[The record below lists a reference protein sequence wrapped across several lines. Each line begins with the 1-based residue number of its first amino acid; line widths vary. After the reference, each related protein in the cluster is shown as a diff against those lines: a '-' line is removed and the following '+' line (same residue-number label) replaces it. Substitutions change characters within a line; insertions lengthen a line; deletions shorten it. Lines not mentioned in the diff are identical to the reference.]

1 MIFLQK
7 NLTMILNYVVW
18 DVDPFIFHL
27 PDFLGGRPI
36 AWYGLLWA
44 MVFIVG
50 YWIMSKIYKKEG
62 LDDDKLDKLLM
73 YMVIFTIVG
82 ARLGHC
88 LFYEPEYYLSNPIK
102 FLYIWEGGLAS
113 HGGAIGILICLY
125 IYSKKIGKSY
135 IWMLDRI
142 VVPVAI
148 GGAFIRTGNLMNSEI
163 YGEPTTL
170 PWGFKFVRDYPLGM
184 PIEDIP
190 ACHPTQIY
198 EALFCIAVFVYLL
211 HAYFKQDM
219 GDKRPGFMFSIFL
232 IVVFGSR
239 ILIEFIKN
247 PQVDF
252 EQGMTLDM
260 GQWLS
265 IPFVIAGIW
274 ILIRSFKKQKKS

>member
-1 MIFLQK
+1 MA
-7 NLTMILNYVVW
+7 LNYIVW
-18 DVDPFIFHL
+18 DVDPFVFQL

-36 AWYGLLWA
+36 AWYGVLWA
-44 MVFIVG
+44 MVFLVG
-50 YWIMSKIYKKEG
+50 YYIMKRIYKKEN
-62 LDDDKLDKLLM
+62 LSDDQLDKLLM
-73 YMVIFTIVG
+73 YMMIFTIVG

-88 LFYEPEYYLSNPIK
+88 LFYEPEYYFSNPIK
-102 FLYIWEGGLAS
+102 FLYVWEGGLAS
-113 HGGAIGILICLY
+113 HGGAIGILIGLY
-125 IYSKKIGKSY
+125 IYAKKIGKPY
-135 IWMLDRI
+135 LWILDRI
-142 VVPVAI
+142 VIPVAI

-170 PWGFKFVRDYPLGM
+170 PWGFKFVRDYPIGM

-198 EALFCIAVFVYLL
+198 EALFCIAVFIYLL
-211 HAYFKQDM
+211 YAYYKQDTAN
-219 GDKRPGFMFSIFL
+219 KRPGFMFGIFL

-247 PQVDF
+247 HQVAF
-252 EQGMTLDM
+252 EDNMVLDM

-274 ILIRSFKKQKKS
+274 LCFRKKAMRQ

>member
-1 MIFLQK
+1 M
-7 NLTMILNYVVW
+7 TLNYVVW
-18 DVDPFIFHL
+18 DVNPYIFHL

-50 YWIMSKIYKKEG
+50 YWIMGKIYKKEG
-62 LDDDKLDKLLM
+62 LDDDKLDKLLL
-73 YMVIFTIVG
+73 YMLIFTIVG

-88 LFYEPEYYLSNPIK
+88 LFYEPAYYLSNPIR
-102 FLYIWEGGLAS
+102 FLYVWEGGLAS

-135 IWMLDRI
+135 LWMLDRI
-142 VVPVAI
+142 VIPVAI
-148 GGAFIRTGNLMNSEI
+148 GGVFIRMGNLMNSEI

-170 PWGFKFVRDYPLGM
+170 PWGFKFVRDYPVGM
-184 PIEDIP
+184 PIENIP

-198 EALFCIAVFVYLL
+198 EALFCAIVFIYLL
-211 HAYFKQDM
+211 YAYFKQGM
-219 GDKRPGFMFSIFL
+219 GDKREGFMFSIFL

-252 EQGMTLDM
+252 ERGMTLDM

-265 IPFVIAGIW
+265 LPFVIAGIW
-274 ILIRSFKKQKKS
+274 ILIRSLRKQKSRS

>member
-1 MIFLQK
+1 
-7 NLTMILNYVVW
+7 MILNYIVW

-50 YWIMSKIYKKEG
+50 YYIMKKVYKKEG

-73 YMVIFTIVG
+73 YMLIFTIVG

-102 FLYIWEGGLAS
+102 FLYVWEGGLAS
-113 HGGAIGILICLY
+113 HGGAIGILIGLY
-125 IYSKKIGKSY
+125 IYSKKIDKPFLW
-135 IWMLDRI
+135 IMDRI
-142 VVPVAI
+142 VIPVAI

-170 PWGFKFVRDYPLGM
+170 PWGFKFVRDFPVGM
-184 PIEDIP
+184 PLDEIP

-198 EALFCIAVFVYLL
+198 EALFCIAVFIYLL
-211 HAYFKQDM
+211 YAYFKQEIA
-219 GDKRPGFMFSIFL
+219 DKRPGFMFSIFL

-252 EQGMTLDM
+252 EQNMTLDM

-265 IPFVIAGIW
+265 IPFLIAGIW
-274 ILIRSFKKQKKS
+274 LLIRSFKKQKSRS